1 MADIFRHPALDAAV
15 LDPNET
21 ISHWRILEGREK
33 SQKEIND
40 ERLKLWRQRYDAHVS
55 VANWRSYNNHS
66 KFGT

>member
-1 MADIFRHPALDAAV
+1 MADIFRHPTLDAAV

-40 ERLKLWRQRYDAHVS
+40 ERLAAWRCKYDASVS
-55 VANWRSYNNHS
+55 LDNWRKYNLHS
-66 KFGT
+66 KQA